1 MTPSSSF
8 RLHRSRMREASE
20 ITSRDASEQILALI
34 RVGYTVLTY
43 PRVFPAR
50 FHLPYLI
57 RDYHCRRYFNPRP
70 PSLTR
75 ISTPLLSAPCIFG
88 SAENSTF
95 PSVQVDFCESRFI
108 APIISIARNSC
119 SIKDPIFP
127 HQIFVRSN
135 ICNLSREWNLN
146 SFYKKR
152 TPLSEKRVAF
162 HKLGKIQCVSRVA
175 RFTGYFRKLNA
186 LKNHRNDRRI

>member
-1 MTPSSSF
+1 MEREKGVVVGDVHTVSGMTPPSSF

-50 FHLPYLI
+50 FYLPYLI

-70 PSLTR
+70 PSLTW

-88 SAENSTF
+88 SAEIRRFRRSKSTF
-95 PSVQVDFCESRFI
+95 
-108 APIISIARNSC
+108 ARRR
-119 SIKDPIFP
+119 DLLHRPFD
-127 HQIFVRSN
+127 RS
-135 ICNLSREWNLN
+135 
-146 SFYKKR
+146 
-152 TPLSEKRVAF
+152 
-162 HKLGKIQCVSRVA
+162 
-175 RFTGYFRKLNA
+175 
-186 LKNHRNDRRI
+186 